1 MKKIATTFILLLAV
15 ITVSAQDI
23 TGKWT
28 GTVSVTD
35 GMGQQ
40 VELQLN
46 LHITKTD
53 DGFTSTM
60 DSPSQ
65 NAFGIPLDTTY
76 YKKPELTVKYAEA
89 DFVYVG
95 NVKDDTNMEG
105 TITQFGNSHVLNM
118 KKETE

>member
-1 MKKIATTFILLLAV
+1 MKTLTTTLVLLLAV
-15 ITVSAQDI
+15 ITISAQDI
-23 TGKWT
+23 TGKWS
-28 GTVSVTD
+28 GTLSVTD
-35 GMGQQ
+35 GMGQT

-53 DGFTSTM
+53 DGYTSTM

-76 YKKPELTVKYAEA
+76 YKKPELTVKYADA

-105 TITQFGNSHVLNM
+105 KITQFGNTHILNM
-118 KKETE
+118 KKEAE